1 MWKYC
6 IGSDVLSGLK
16 WRTRDEGKLTGEKM
30 VEVQSIA
37 YLTPQT

>member
-1 MWKYC
+1 MRLTRKYFFY
-6 IGSDVLSGLK
+6 K